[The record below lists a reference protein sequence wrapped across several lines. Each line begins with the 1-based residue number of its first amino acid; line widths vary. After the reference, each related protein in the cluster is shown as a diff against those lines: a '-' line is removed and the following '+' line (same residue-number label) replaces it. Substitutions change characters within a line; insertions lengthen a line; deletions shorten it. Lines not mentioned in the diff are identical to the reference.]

1 MHKRHLLDKIFIA
14 AAILIVLTLIA
25 VFLFTGNNFR
35 LIKSLFDS
43 RITEDQ
49 LRQTTHQLGIGGY
62 LTITLLSALQVLC
75 PFLPA
80 QPLQVL
86 SGIAFGLPIG
96 AACCILGFFLG
107 SSGMF
112 LLFKLCGNRLQRFF
126 MKDTALDTRALAHSG
141 RISFIVFLLFLI
153 PALPYGMICFF
164 ALSIG
169 FSFRRYTL
177 VNMLAVIPS
186 VLVAVA
192 LGDMTVGSDPMVT
205 LIVFSLLILA
215 MILLLWKRKAL
226 FTWLGHLAAKP
237 PYSSKTVVRK
247 CSKPLLNTIFV
258 GAAIFYRLKGIRVKT
273 ENKVGKLPK
282 GPCVVLCNHGSFID
296 FYYSVRL
303 LRRYDFNFVA
313 ARLYFYHRLLGRL
326 MKRLGCFP
334 KSMFTN
340 DLESTKNCMKVI
352 REGRVLVMMPEARL
366 STVGEF
372 EDIQDRTYS
381 FLKKLNV
388 PVYTIKISGDYFS
401 NPKWGHGMRR
411 GSRVEAVLDILYTPE
426 QLAQMDAQAIGAG
439 VVERLN
445 YDEFAWLAQRPNI
458 HYKDKTLAE
467 GLENILTLCPV
478 CGKKHTIQ
486 TKGREISCEHCGTLT
501 QLNDRYGFVPGFRF
515 ETFAQWYHW
524 QKEQMQVSI
533 DTDPDFCLTSNVE
546 YRLPDPTGKAL
557 TRHAGEGICVL
568 NRTGLTYTGT
578 KDGEEFTLH
587 FPILHIYRL
596 LFGAGENFEVYS
608 GSEIQY
614 FVPRERRS
622 AVDWYLA
629 SMILYDKTEKR

>member
-1 MHKRHLLDKIFIA
+1 
-14 AAILIVLTLIA
+14 
-25 VFLFTGNNFR
+25 
-35 LIKSLFDS
+35 
-43 RITEDQ
+43 
-49 LRQTTHQLGIGGY
+49 
-62 LTITLLSALQVLC
+62 
-75 PFLPA
+75 
-80 QPLQVL
+80 
-86 SGIAFGLPIG
+86 
-96 AACCILGFFLG
+96 
-107 SSGMF
+107 
-112 LLFKLCGNRLQRFF
+112 
-126 MKDTALDTRALAHSG
+126 
-141 RISFIVFLLFLI
+141 
-153 PALPYGMICFF
+153 
-164 ALSIG
+164 
-169 FSFRRYTL
+169 
-177 VNMLAVIPS
+177 
-186 VLVAVA
+186 
-192 LGDMTVGSDPMVT
+192 
-205 LIVFSLLILA
+205 

-372 EDIQDRTYS
+372 EDIQDRTHS

-411 GSRVEAVLDILYTPE
+411 GSRVEAVLEILYTPE
-426 QLAQMDAQAIGAG
+426 QLAQMDAQAIGVG
-439 VVERLN
+439 VVERLK

-458 HYKDKTLAE
+458 HYKGNTLAE

-501 QLNDRYGFVPGFRF
+501 TMDSRYAFPEDFRF
-515 ETFAQWYHW
+515 ANFAEWYDW
-524 QKEQMQVSI
+524 QTGVLREEILRTPNYAMEGDVELQLPSEDGKTLMRSAGRGRC
-533 DTDPDFCLTSNVE
+533 TLT
-546 YRLPDPTGKAL
+546 GA
-557 TRHAGEGICVL
+557 
-568 NRTGLTYTGT
+568 GLTYVGT
-578 KDGEEFTLH
+578 RDGEPYEIS
-587 FPILHIYRL
+587 FPLKRIYRL
-596 LFGAGENFEVYS
+596 IFGAGEGFQVHNGPEMH
-608 GSEIQY
+608 Y
-614 FVPRERRS
+614 FLPDERRS

-629 SMILYDKTEKR
+629 SEILYEEAYGKQEALSRTAR